1 MTVIDPISQTE
12 STPTTADP
20 KMPESV
26 TSEIAIIRN
35 DSYFTTIEET
45 TEISLT
51 SLNESE
57 KGILIIKSLK
67 TIKRNLLHYAP

>member
-12 STPTTADP
+12 SSPTTADA

-26 TSEIAIIRN
+26 TNEITNIRN
-35 DSYFTTIEET
+35 ASYFTTIEET
-45 TEISLT
+45 TKISLT

-57 KGILIIKSLK
+57 KGIFIIKSLK
-67 TIKRNLLHYAP
+67 Q